1 MNMRWTIP
9 AAVAL
14 LALAA
19 GILLSQG
26 AGQAQVPAADLVV
39 TKSVQP
45 SLIAPGETV
54 IYTVE
59 LSNTAGVTLTLSSLV
74 DTLADGFEYVG
85 LAPGSEWGV
94 EPWDRIPPQ
103 IQWAGPMTVPISDTL
118 IVRYYVHVPADVPLS
133 PSPYLNTV
141 VATAGGHNYTAQTG
155 LLVVRGEVTVD
166 KSASPDRVKP
176 GEIVTYTV
184 TFNNSGY
191 VPVPM
196 AVVTDLLPANVTF
209 VTMTAHSDLSTPPVG
224 TSGTI
229 TWPGPMTIPSHA
241 GFVVEYQAAMPVTSD
256 TLHLQNQ
263 AWGQLGDGT
272 VVGPA
277 GAGVV
282 VSTQNPMT
290 VSLPMIYRDWAPPA
304 FAVTKS
310 AYPTVA
316 YAQTPG
322 ALITYTVTLINE
334 GTVPGVLADIRDTLP
349 LGFTFVQMLPG
360 SDVTTPPSGTSG
372 QIIWTGPFPVNGR
385 SSLTLR
391 YQVRA
396 SSSPGTY
403 TNSAT
408 ATASQGRPPQ
418 APASATVE
426 LKSPALLIE
435 EFDPPSSNW
444 EEFLNNW
451 RLKPEQWHYAAES
464 SDDGSTVLKH
474 VYYLGVA
481 NPEDGAHDALIMYKA
496 PGAEQWTD
504 YVFQARAVLFA
515 GDGSGRGKFGMWFRG
530 TGNQVDQPPGRYVTG
545 YYFILQ
551 PGPPMVVELWQI
563 RTDEECG
570 DDCDYNYHF
579 SNPILLKKLQGH
591 TDLDP
596 LGLEIKW
603 GEWYWLRVEVQG
615 PRIRCYVDNILV
627 FDYYDNVGT
636 TFTQGTVGF
645 FTYIAG
651 DARFD
656 HVSVV
661 PLE

>member
-59 LSNTAGVTLTLSSLV
+59 LSNMAGVTLTLSSLV

-418 APASATVE
+418 APASATVT
-426 LKSPALLIE
+426 LLSPMYLE
-435 EFDPPSSNW
+435 DTFDHNADRW
-444 EEFLNNW
+444 TDFLNKPN
-451 RLKPEQWHYAAES
+451 RLRPEQWYWDA
-464 SDDGSTVLKH
+464 GSGH
-474 VYYLGVA
+474 PGGCFSHNRYLGNPPYPA
-481 NPEDGAHDALIMYKA
+481 NDALTMYLQ
-496 PGAEQWTD
+496 PGAEEWTD
-504 YVFQARAVLFA
+504 YRFETDVWMDPDTPSFA
-515 GDGSGRGKFGMWFRG
+515 LWFRG
-530 TGNQVDQPPGRYVTG
+530 HYQDSDDEGNWVLG
-545 YYFILQ
+545 YYLNIN
-551 PGPPMVVELWQI
+551 PGHKWVEIWQTQTEI
-563 RTDEECG
+563 
-570 DDCDYNYHF
+570 DCVADTCTTPGWQYDF
-579 SNPILLKKLQGH
+579 SNPMMLYRAPEYPMPGFKGTWH
-591 TDLDP
+591 HVA
-596 LGLEIKW
+596 
-603 GEWYWLRVEVQG
+603 VEV
-615 PRIRCYVDNILV
+615 R
-627 FDYYDNVGT
+627 NVSNGVNMKGFIDDVQVLEFT
-636 TFTQGTVGF
+636 DTQGTIIRNGTVGLA
-645 FTYIAG
+645 TYQAPLIH
-651 DARFD
+651 FD
-656 HVSVV
+656 NVKVT
-661 PLE
+661 PLY